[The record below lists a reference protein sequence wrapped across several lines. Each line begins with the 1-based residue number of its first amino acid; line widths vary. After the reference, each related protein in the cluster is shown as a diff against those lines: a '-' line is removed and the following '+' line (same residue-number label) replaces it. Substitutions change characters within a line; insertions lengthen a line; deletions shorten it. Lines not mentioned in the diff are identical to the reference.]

1 MNRMSNRNYNE
12 GFQWG
17 PFLLGVL
24 YLILAFFAFNN
35 PMISIVSVAY
45 IFAIGAILIG
55 LYEIF
60 VRRNLRQHAGYN
72 SGFLIA
78 IGVIDILIGIF
89 FLFNISAA
97 VITLPFLFALWLI
110 VDSIG
115 TIATASPIRNY
126 SNAQYWFTIIV
137 GILGVVIGVLLI
149 FNPLSS
155 YVAIATLL
163 GLYFMLFGILNIVY
177 AF

>member
-1 MNRMSNRNYNE
+1 MNRYSNRNTND

-17 PFLLGVL
+17 AFLLGVL

-35 PMISIVSVAY
+35 PVVSIVSVAY
-45 IFAIGAILIG
+45 IFAFGAILIG

-60 VRRNLRQHAGYN
+60 VRRKLRQHAGLS
-72 SGFLIA
+72 SGVSIA
-78 IGVIDILIGIF
+78 IGALDILIGVF
-89 FLFNISAA
+89 LLFNVSAA
-97 VITLPFLFALWLI
+97 VITMPFVFAIWLI

-115 TIATASPIRNY
+115 TIVTASPIREY
-126 SNAQYWFTIIV
+126 SQAQYWFTVIV
-137 GILGVVIGVLLI
+137 GILGVIIGFLLI

-155 YVAIATLL
+155 FVAIATLI
-163 GLYFMLFGILNIVY
+163 GLYFMLFGVLNIVY